1 MVVNTPP
8 DPVQAIQEHPGRT
21 RRGRL
26 WFFLVWLI
34 CAAPVVGSYLTF
46 YLIKPSSTSS
56 FGELI
61 TPTRQIPAIAATG
74 LDGRS
79 TKLDALKGQWLL
91 ISVAGGACDKTCEEH
106 LYLQRQLRELLGREK
121 ERLDWVWLVNDEQPV
136 PSALLPALQTAQ
148 VLRLGD
154 DALRAW
160 LEPGQ
165 GHTLREHLYVVDP
178 MGRLMMRFPADLSVA
193 NAAKAKK
200 DLSKLL
206 TASASW
212 DKAGRPAAGL

>member
-1 MVVNTPP
+1 MVVNTTP
-8 DPVQAIQEHPGRT
+8 DPVQAIQENSGRT
-21 RRGRL
+21 RRGRI

-46 YLIKPSSTSS
+46 YVIKPSSTSS

-61 TPTRQIPAIAATG
+61 TPTSTIPAISAIG
-74 LDGRS
+74 LDGHQ

-121 ERLDWVWLVNDEQPV
+121 ERLDWVWLINDDQAVSPGI
-136 PSALLPALQTAQ
+136 LPALQTAQ
-148 VLRLGD
+148 VLRIAD
-154 DALRAW
+154 DSLKAW
-160 LEPGQ
+160 LSPGK
-165 GHTLREHLYVVDP
+165 GHQLTDHLYVVDP
-178 MGRLMMRFPADLSVA
+178 MGRWMMRFPADLSVV

-212 DKAGRPAAGL
+212 DKPGRSAAGN